1 MVNSM
6 KKFLALLAVIVSGF
20 SLVAADVTKKSLLF
34 GEIVQRIT
42 AVNLAFSTCVI
53 TQAKVNSD
61 YHKIIRLI
69 EKNKI
74 FPQSLKRRLLEDYK
88 DAENDK
94 ALLTGL
100 QKVYQK
106 FPSGKNDVSTL
117 PYEIKFHSIRN
128 LATLLENI
136 EEHLEKIDVST
147 KSLFSIILKSL
158 DQKVKTYRKNF
169 LSLMAEIEALQLENR
184 TQNLQMIDEAYQK
197 VRSAIYEE
205 NEALNKLDT
214 VLIMVLEKINK

>member
-1 MVNSM
+1 MVNNM

-20 SLVAADVTKKSLLF
+20 SLVAADVTKKGLLF
-34 GEIVQRIT
+34 GEVVQRIT

-61 YHKIIRLI
+61 YHKIIGLI

-74 FPQSLKRRLLEDYK
+74 FPESLKRRLLEDYK

-94 ALLTGL
+94 ALLTSL

-158 DQKVKTYRKNF
+158 DQKIKTYRKNF
-169 LSLMAEIEALQLENR
+169 LSLMAEIEALQLENQ